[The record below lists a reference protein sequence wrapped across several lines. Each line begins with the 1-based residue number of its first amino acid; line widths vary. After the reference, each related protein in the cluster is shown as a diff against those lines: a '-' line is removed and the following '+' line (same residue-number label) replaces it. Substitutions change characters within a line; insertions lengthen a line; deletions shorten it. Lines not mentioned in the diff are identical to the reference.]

1 MEEKWRTP
9 GDHEMTVPGETLVK
23 ASGEGAGGV
32 AFLIFVFND
41 CELDLDRYELR
52 RAGRHRPV
60 EPQVFDLLAVLIR
73 ERHRVGDRP
82 RIDRR

>member
-1 MEEKWRTP
+1 
-9 GDHEMTVPGETLVK
+9 MTVPGETLVK
-23 ASGEGAGGV
+23 ASGEGAGGG

-60 EPQVFDLLAVLIR
+60 EPQVFDLLAFSRRFRLVR
-73 ERHRVGDRP
+73 YDERGCGLLDWDVGR
-82 RIDRR
+82 